1 MSISGLFYELDCIEV
16 KLVRDKIGLDMKI
29 PQIRSH

>member
-16 KLVRDKIGLDMKI
+16 KLVRDKIGVRKF
-29 PQIRSH
+29 HK